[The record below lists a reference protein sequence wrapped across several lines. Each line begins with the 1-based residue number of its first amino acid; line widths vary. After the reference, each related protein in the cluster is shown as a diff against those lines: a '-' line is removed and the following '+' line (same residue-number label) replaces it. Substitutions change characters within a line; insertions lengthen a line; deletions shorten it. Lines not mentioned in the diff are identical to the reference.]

1 MSRCFLEAW
10 VEDIEHHGA
19 STRNEHLLGGNED
32 AGLPVSNMIFSGRID
47 RAAARFSSVFSEH
60 PYPLSSPLTRFAHSL
75 TAFIRKSPSIL
86 SQLRI
91 YPRLHPKRPATP
103 DLTDLSPPPRLLHP
117 QLCTRRLFFLT
128 PTSVPT
134 VHINLLSS
142 ALSALYSR
150 IRAFL
155 LDARSPQSRFPS
167 CVCARAG
174 AGATQGKGKGR
185 LGLVRSAADAA
196 GALDLERGEQPEHGS
211 ARERRREPERECAGI
226 RGTQGEREHEPQSER
241 ERERAFA

>member
-1 MSRCFLEAW
+1 M
-10 VEDIEHHGA
+10 
-19 STRNEHLLGGNED
+19 
-32 AGLPVSNMIFSGRID
+32 
-47 RAAARFSSVFSEH
+47 
-60 PYPLSSPLTRFAHSL
+60 LTRFAHSL
-75 TAFIRKSPSIL
+75 APSIQKGLSIL

-91 YPRLHPKRPATP
+91 CPRLHPKRPATP

-174 AGATQGKGKGR
+174 AGADASGSGTGTGSGSGTGLDVLVVDMPPGTGDVPLT
-185 LGLVRSAADAA
+185 LGQLVAVDGTSP
-196 GALDLERGEQPEHGS
+196 RGPDSH
-211 ARERRREPERECAGI
+211 P
-226 RGTQGEREHEPQSER
+226 P
-241 ERERAFA
+241 F

>member
-1 MSRCFLEAW
+1 MPLRVEWSAFFRAVGVDRNFDLPLAVPSPSPLRLDLIRSRRFLTFILHFY
-10 VEDIEHHGA
+10 D
-19 STRNEHLLGGNED
+19 
-32 AGLPVSNMIFSGRID
+32 
-47 RAAARFSSVFSEH
+47 

-91 YPRLHPKRPATP
+91 CPRLHPKRPATP

-196 GALDLERGEQPEHGS
+196 GALDLERGEQLEHGS

-226 RGTQGEREHEPQSER
+226 RGT
-241 ERERAFA
+241 